1 MDQIAKTMNPKDSDV
16 YRNSTRNR
24 YDPEGV
30 APQATAF
37 SINIKSPSGLKG
49 RNNGSGG
56 KIKIE
61 MSAKGAAETLKT
73 LSQ

>member
-1 MDQIAKTMNPKDSDV
+1 MNPKDSDV

-37 SINIKSPSGLKG
+37 FYKHQIPSGLKG
-49 RNNGSGG
+49 RNNGNAG
-56 KIKIE
+56 KLKIE

-73 LSQ
+73 PNQ

>member
-1 MDQIAKTMNPKDSDV
+1 MDRIKNPKVFNVYRMNHIAKTMNPKDSDV

-37 SINIKSPSGLKG
+37 FYKHQIPFGIKNK
-49 RNNGSGG
+49 
-56 KIKIE
+56 K
-61 MSAKGAAETLKT
+61 
-73 LSQ
+73 